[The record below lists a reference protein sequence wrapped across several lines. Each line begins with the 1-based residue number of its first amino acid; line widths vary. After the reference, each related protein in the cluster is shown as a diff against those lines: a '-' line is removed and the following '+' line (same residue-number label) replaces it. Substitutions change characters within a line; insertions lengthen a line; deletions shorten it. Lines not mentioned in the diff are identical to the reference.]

1 MEDQKDIN
9 TIKLQAI
16 KQTHFMMGMNHEQNH
31 SRGRSSTDRIDSQLL
46 YTVWRPI
53 VIVSTVNETWHRG
66 VDVNTCMQ
74 SLSVSGPYNWEPCPL
89 DSSPC
94 CDCTID
100 HLVKKP

>member
-16 KQTHFMMGMNHEQNH
+16 KQTHFMMGLNHEQNH

-53 VIVSTVNETWHRG
+53 VIVSIVNETWHRG
-66 VDVNTCMQ
+66 VDVNTHTHNHYR
-74 SLSVSGPYNWEPCPL
+74 SLDHIIG
-89 DSSPC
+89 SPVHW
-94 CDCTID
+94 TPPPAVIAQ
-100 HLVKKP
+100 